1 MDPGWF
7 CMLFLYFV
15 FCFGFLLV
23 HSIGWAIYADRS
35 AGSMVIFDVFYVR
48 VCFFGLGHL
57 PLKVEDW
64 PWFGVSDD
72 FGIVPY
78 RRIQTLKLYCQK
90 SLFGVYMSLALRC
103 PCSREENP

>member
-1 MDPGWF
+1 
-7 CMLFLYFV
+7 
-15 FCFGFLLV
+15 
-23 HSIGWAIYADRS
+23 
-35 AGSMVIFDVFYVR
+35 MVIFDVFYVR

-90 SLFGVYMSLALRC
+90 SLFGVYVLGPSVPLGEGGEPLLSHWCFASALVREAVSL
-103 PCSREENP
+103 